1 MAPKRLAKSGLI
13 AFAPIYCRAVLG
25 SGRVVI
31 AAILA
36 APLAASIATSLAAS
50 LAASSASAD
59 PAVSQNVPLP
69 VPAPLPKTG
78 TAPPPGAAAA
88 RPASDKPASD
98 KAAADKAA
106 SDKGATDK
114 AAADKA
120 ASDKAATET
129 RQAPGLFPFSALF
142 GNKSSTAPAAPEPP
156 SPFDAKQRALLD
168 RISNYLSSVQT
179 MVGKFVQVGPDGGR
193 TEGTF
198 YMQKPGRVRFEY
210 NPPSPID
217 IISDGSSVV
226 VRDRKLATQDLYPLS
241 QTPLRYL
248 LAERINLLRDTDV
261 VSVNADDSFATVV
274 IEQKQ
279 LLVGTDRLM
288 IMFDAKDLTLKQW
301 TVTDPQG
308 FDTTVAVYNLDSTK
322 KPDPNLFV
330 INYQREQTGVQ

>member
-1 MAPKRLAKSGLI
+1 MAPQRPARSGLI
-13 AFAPIYCRAVLG
+13 A
-25 SGRVVI
+25 I
-31 AAILA
+31 AAPARHAVVLCCSVILA
-36 APLAASIATSLAAS
+36 IGTLLVVSPTL
-50 LAASSASAD
+50 AD
-59 PAVSQNVPLP
+59 PAVSEKVPLP

-78 TAPPPGAAAA
+78 SAPPPAATPARNSA
-88 RPASDKPASD
+88 ETHPAESRPA
-98 KAAADKAA
+98 
-106 SDKGATDK
+106 
-114 AAADKA
+114 
-120 ASDKAATET
+120 ET
-129 RQAPGLFPFSALF
+129 RQTPSLFPFSALF
-142 GNKSSTAPAAPEPP
+142 GNKSSTGSTPPKTPEPP
-156 SPFDAKQRALLD
+156 SPFDAKQRVLLD
-168 RISNYLSSVQT
+168 RISAYLSGVQT

-193 TEGTF
+193 AEGTF
-198 YMQKPGRVRFEY
+198 YMQKPGRVRFQY

-248 LAERINLLRDTDV
+248 LAERIDLLRDTDV
-261 VSVNADDSFATVV
+261 VSVTADDSFATVV

-279 LLVGTDRLM
+279 LFVGTDRLM

-308 FDTTVAVYNLDSTK
+308 FDTTVAVYNLDSSK

>member
-1 MAPKRLAKSGLI
+1 MAPKRPARSGLI
-13 AFAPIYCRAVLG
+13 AIAPSIRRTAIGLCCSIV
-25 SGRVVI
+25 
-31 AAILA
+31 AAIVVT
-36 APLAASIATSLAAS
+36 IFATCWAVAN
-50 LAASSASAD
+50 
-59 PAVSQNVPLP
+59 PAVSENVPLP

-78 TAPPPGAAAA
+78 TAPPPAAA
-88 RPASDKPASD
+88 KP
-98 KAAADKAA
+98 
-106 SDKGATDK
+106 
-114 AAADKA
+114 
-120 ASDKAATET
+120 ATET
-129 RQAPGLFPFSALF
+129 RQTPSLFPFSALF
-142 GNKSSTAPAAPEPP
+142 GNKSSTATPAPSAPAPP

-198 YMQKPGRVRFEY
+198 YMQKPGRVHFEY

-248 LAERINLLRDTDV
+248 LAERIDLLRDTDV
-261 VSVNADDSFATVV
+261 VSVSADDSFATVV

-279 LLVGTDRLM
+279 LLVGTNRLM

-301 TVTDPQG
+301 TVTDLQG

>member
-1 MAPKRLAKSGLI
+1 MAPKRLARSGLI
-13 AFAPIYCRAVLG
+13 AIAPILRRAVIGLCCG
-25 SGRVVI
+25 TIVAI
-31 AAILA
+31 AVANLV
-36 APLAASIATSLAAS
+36 APLAMTR
-50 LAASSASAD
+50 ASAD
-59 PAVSQNVPLP
+59 PVVSENVPLP

-78 TAPPPGAAAA
+78 TAAPPAAAA
-88 RPASDKPASD
+88 AKPANDKSANDKSANDKSANDKP
-98 KAAADKAA
+98 
-106 SDKGATDK
+106 
-114 AAADKA
+114 
-120 ASDKAATET
+120 ATET
-129 RQAPGLFPFSALF
+129 RQTPSLFPFSALF

-156 SPFDAKQRALLD
+156 SPFDAKQRALLE
-168 RISNYLSSVQT
+168 RISAYLSNLQT
-179 MVGKFVQVGPDGGR
+179 TVGKFVQVGPDGGR

-198 YMQKPGRVRFEY
+198 YMQKPGRVRFQY

-248 LAERINLLRDTDV
+248 LAERIDLLRDTDV
-261 VSVNADDSFATVV
+261 VSVGADDSFATVV

-279 LLVGTDRLM
+279 ILIGTDRLM

-308 FDTTVAVYNLDSTK
+308 FDTTVAIYNLDSTK

>member
-1 MAPKRLAKSGLI
+1 MALRRVARSGLI
-13 AFAPIYCRAVLG
+13 AVAPILCRGVIGLCCAIVAATALATLG
-25 SGRVVI
+25 
-31 AAILA
+31 
-36 APLAASIATSLAAS
+36 AP
-50 LAASSASAD
+50 SASAAD
-59 PAVSQNVPLP
+59 PAVSENIPLP
-69 VPAPLPKTG
+69 IPAPLPKTG
-78 TAPPPGAAAA
+78 CAAPPAATAAKPGNE
-88 RPASDKPASD
+88 KPASD
-98 KAAADKAA
+98 KAANDKP
-106 SDKGATDK
+106 
-114 AAADKA
+114 
-120 ASDKAATET
+120 ATET
-129 RQAPGLFPFSALF
+129 PQTPSLFPFSALF
-142 GNKSSTAPAAPEPP
+142 GNKSSTPVPEPP

-198 YMQKPGRVRFEY
+198 YMQKPGRVRFQY

-217 IISDGSSVV
+217 IVSDGSSVV

-248 LAERINLLRDTDV
+248 LAERIDLLRDTDV
-261 VSVNADDSFATVV
+261 VSVGADDSFATVV

-279 LLVGTDRLM
+279 LFVGTDRLM